1 MPDIL
6 ETHLYIVAFNK
17 DRVTLLMYS
26 LILIFSVAMYIC
38 SVKNIY

>member
-1 MPDIL
+1 MPDVL
-6 ETHLYIVAFNK
+6 ETHLCIVGFNK
-17 DRVTLLMYS
+17 DRVTLLIYS